1 MNFFDQVPEGLFT
14 LLTSK
19 NKRIYI
25 DALFVVWECFKY
37 ELTVTRS
44 DLQSALIS
52 RMEDEIYA
60 LEAEAEAPQ
69 SGAQPSDALPQDL
82 SARASFI
89 IRRLLDTQWLRSEM
103 RGEDFENMVS
113 LPDYAQKLLDVFVS
127 LKSQRE
133 AEYNGLVVSCYNN
146 LKAADIERGDYA
158 FNALNRAYSD
168 TQSLIDL
175 LKGLYHNIGR
185 YHQMTLQ
192 TSDVN
197 QLLATHFDD
206 FQEVIVAQFLHPFKT
221 FDSVPRFK
229 GPILELLNRWYQDE
243 DLTDL
248 MAKQAGRYLNIKDSL
263 DAHEQVMRQISG
275 LLEMYEG
282 LQGLIDQI
290 DHRHNAFTRVSVE
303 KIQYLINRDQSA
315 KGKLVQAIQLLRE
328 DGLTPEDLGDAVQV
342 FRQQYVE
349 PGSLYNRT
357 RSEKSRVTTSEAI
370 RVLDAE
376 EKASATTSF
385 MDKVRATY
393 GREAVIKEVMALFEE
408 AGTSRLSLETL
419 PLETDKDFAR
429 AILASII
436 GAGGQRRVPFSTAF
450 GEAYHESGLYR
461 VPNNTLIAQGA
472 TKADSVQKEK

>member
-14 LLTSK
+14 VLTSK

-37 ELTVTRS
+37 ELAVTRG

-60 LEAEAEAPQ
+60 LEAEGD
-69 SGAQPSDALPQDL
+69 SLSSDSLSSDTPPQDL
-82 SARASFI
+82 SARASFL
-89 IRRLLDTQWLRSEM
+89 IRRLIDTQWLRLEM

-127 LKSQRE
+127 LKTQSE

-146 LKAADIERGDYA
+146 LKAADLERGDYA

-168 TQSLIDL
+168 TLALIDL

-206 FQEVIVAQFLHPFKT
+206 FQEVIVAQFLYPFKT

-243 DLTDL
+243 E
-248 MAKQAGRYLNIKDSL
+248 MIAVMVQQAAKYLNLKDNL
-263 DAHEQVMRQISG
+263 EAHEQVMRLVSG
-275 LLEMYEG
+275 LLAMYEG

-290 DHRHNAFTRVSVE
+290 DQRHNAFTRVSVE
-303 KIQYLINRDQSA
+303 KIQYLLNRDQSV
-315 KGKLVQAIQLLRE
+315 KGKLISAIQLLK
-328 DGLTPEDLGDAVQV
+328 DDAITPEDLSGAVLAY
-342 FRQQYVE
+342 RQQYVE
-349 PGSLYNRT
+349 PGSLYNRS
-357 RSEKSRVTTSEAI
+357 RSEKSRVTVSEAI
-370 RVLDAE
+370 RVLDGDSRE
-376 EKASATTSF
+376 SATLSF
-385 MDKVRATY
+385 MDKVKATF
-393 GREAVIKEVMALFEE
+393 GREAVIKEVMAMFDHKE
-408 AGTSRLSLETL
+408 SHRLPIESM
-419 PLETDKDFAR
+419 PLQTDKDFAR
-429 AILASII
+429 VILASLI
-436 GAGGQRRVPFSTAF
+436 GAASQRKVPFTTEF
-450 GEAYHESGLYR
+450 GGGEHESGVYK
-461 VPNNTLIAQGA
+461 VPSNVFIKKG
-472 TKADSVQKEK
+472 